1 MESLN
6 AKFDEI
12 MSEKKTVLQALAVA
26 KSEKRKMTASVTDN
40 EDIGYFAKNTLSKIA
55 LEQDRKLKSSK
66 AYKKN
71 QEYVSTNN

>member
-12 MSEKKTVLQALAVA
+12 ISEKKKVLEALALT
-26 KSEKRKMTASVTDN
+26 KSEKRKMTSPIKDN
-40 EDIGYFAKNTLSKIA
+40 ADIGYFAKNTLSKIA

-71 QEYVSTNN
+71 QEYVSSTT